1 VQLHV
6 DLVGLVGLDRLF
18 AALLVFDRHVA
29 LLDRIRRSTG
39 PPNGPESSVTIMP
52 WRFLEMK
59 APPPPRRP
67 RVHLLR
73 PIPEPKELVRTTS
86 RPFVRAA

>member
-1 VQLHV
+1 
-6 DLVGLVGLDRLF
+6 
-18 AALLVFDRHVA
+18 
-29 LLDRIRRSTG
+29 
-39 PPNGPESSVTIMP
+39 VTIMP

-59 APPPPRRP
+59 TPPPPRRL